1 MKIWAITRK
10 NNRIVLDKIF
20 EDDILTIE
28 ELIFKACAEFDI
40 GRPVILSKHEA
51 EIDDFRRTIFY
62 PADFIET
69 VKFDRFEVEIIDEED
84 K

>member
-1 MKIWAITRK
+1 MIRFLKMI
-10 NNRIVLDKIF
+10 L
-20 EDDILTIE
+20 LTIE

-40 GRPVILSKHEA
+40 GRPVILSPSMKQRLMTF
-51 EIDDFRRTIFY
+51 DGPIFY